1 MSKRNVFSCL
11 LKLDSRCSL
20 LYHSRQRF
28 NRT

>member
-11 LKLDSRCSL
+11 LKLDSRLL